1 MIIKQKKKLHI
12 LSILSTFYAC
22 IFFHYVLILEK
33 YTENDV
39 LRLNEQGTI
48 AAVVQN
54 NQQTKEKEINE

>member
-1 MIIKQKKKLHI
+1 MIIKQKKNLHI
-12 LSILSTFYAC
+12 LSILLTFYVY

-48 AAVVQN
+48 AAMVQN

>member
-1 MIIKQKKKLHI
+1 
-12 LSILSTFYAC
+12 
-22 IFFHYVLILEK
+22 VLILEK